1 MNNSVEIQT
10 VIRRLR
16 LELTLEELSEK
27 LDVAVKTIS
36 RWESG
41 KNEPGFTS
49 VKKIILLCSKRGIKW
64 DDLFYFWT
72 FMSCYFV
79 LLYTRII
86 SKGVI

>member
-1 MNNSVEIQT
+1 MNDSVEIQT

-16 LELTLEELSEK
+16 LEFTLEELSEK

-72 FMSCYFV
+72 FMSCYFA
-79 LLYTRII
+79 LISIRIL